1 MHCRLRP
8 KVRTCGSC
16 QYADAFCAS
25 SHFMQVSSHKEYV
38 YGLGLTNCAA
48 QWILPS
54 GQGLDASSAF
64 LLRLLLPLR
73 LTCPCLSPAHRPC
86 LLHHQCCSVLCR
98 TAGTLISW
106 DLYFAIAQPLR
117 PAEFCRLSFCLTIM
131 TGESHGRVHGAHK
144 HSKADA
150 QG

>member
-38 YGLGLTNCAA
+38 DGFGLTNCAA
-48 QWILPS
+48 QGILRS
-54 GQGLDASSAF
+54 GHGLDASSAF

-73 LTCPCLSPAHRPC
+73 LTCPCLSPAHQLC
-86 LLHHQCCSVLCR
+86 LLTQCCSVHCLQD
-98 TAGTLISW
+98 ADLW
-106 DLYFAIAQPLR
+106 DIFSPL
-117 PAEFCRLSFCLTIM
+117 PSPCALLSFT
-131 TGESHGRVHGAHK
+131 
-144 HSKADA
+144 D
-150 QG
+150 